1 MTIVLRVDRLSGVML
16 LVLALARSALSAEA
30 YAAPAADTTVP
41 MVPAPAMV
49 QAEVD
54 ANVVNLMQQF
64 LPQFRQ
70 LLKIELALL
79 NRICQ
84 PSKEDRKRLQQAG
97 DQSLKEAAKSFAEAQ
112 KKMMQ
117 GQWRHDSVQP
127 DPRKIIREGLLKA
140 VQQHLS
146 AEQAT
151 RYQAELEKRKAHLKH
166 VTIQNLVAKLDENL
180 VLTAEQR
187 EKLTESLSR
196 AWREDWE
203 RMLSMFMNGNQYLP
217 NVADGAV
224 TAILNETQKQLW
236 RSAPK
241 MEIANFGGF
250 GWESVAVED
259 GAVELEVKEERQP
272 AAGEPKEKD

>member
-1 MTIVLRVDRLSGVML
+1 MTTVLRVDRLSGVML
-16 LVLALARSALSAEA
+16 LILGVARSAAGAEA
-30 YAAPAADTTVP
+30 QAAPAADVA
-41 MVPAPAMV
+41 VPAPAMA
-49 QAEVD
+49 AEVE
-54 ANVVNLMQQF
+54 ANVDNLMQQF

-70 LLKIELALL
+70 LLKIELVLM
-79 NRICQ
+79 NRICR
-84 PSKEDRKRLQQAG
+84 PDKEQGKRLQQAG
-97 DQSLKEAAKSFAEAQ
+97 DKSLKEAAKSFAEAQ

-140 VQQHLS
+140 AQQHLPP
-146 AEQAT
+146 EQAT
-151 RYQAELEKRKAHLKH
+151 RYQGELEKRKAHLKH

-196 AWREDWE
+196 AWRDEWE
-203 RMLSMFMNGNQYLP
+203 RMLGMFMNGNQYLP

-224 TAILNETQKQLW
+224 TAVLNETQKQLW

-250 GWESVAVED
+250 GWENVMVED
-259 GAVELEVKEERQP
+259 GAVAVEVKEEVQP
-272 AAGEPKEKD
+272 AAPQPDAEK